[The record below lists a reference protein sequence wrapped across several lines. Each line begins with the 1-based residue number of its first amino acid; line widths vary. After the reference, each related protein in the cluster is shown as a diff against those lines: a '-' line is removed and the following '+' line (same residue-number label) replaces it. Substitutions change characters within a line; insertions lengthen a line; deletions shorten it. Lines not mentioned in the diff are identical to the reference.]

1 MVFDRSG
8 RLVSVYKQA
17 DGKPI
22 PGLVAGEKSP
32 IELYSENQI
41 ASFKSQLEETFKTG
55 VATRTRGC
63 IGSELSPDVRYFE
76 LRLTKMDEHFAL
88 GIIRDTTRE
97 VAEHKMRLD
106 AEKRASDA
114 SKRESLTLLAA
125 GIAHDVN
132 NVLSVILNT
141 AQAAIG
147 ASPHP
152 EVQEAMAVIRDA
164 VKRGSAMSKELM
176 AYAGQ
181 SKISLVRTNAD
192 VIVKDVQMIAERVL
206 EKNVALSYRL
216 GSDLPAIDAD
226 PGQFWKVLFNIIK
239 NAGEAIGPRPGNIC
253 LSTDAFEMTEEL
265 AAKFISEHPL
275 PPGKG
280 VMFRI
285 ADDGPGIQPEFLS
298 RMFDPYVS
306 SKALGRGLG
315 LATVRTIVEEHG
327 GGIRVTSVVDQGTT
341 FHIFLPESKL
351 AAETVSEAK
360 PKVSGEMPAEVMI
373 VDNDEAILKTTSI
386 LLKMLKVQAHV
397 ARDRH
402 ESLGILRRRTA
413 QIGAILL
420 DANLGGIDTLRLL
433 DAFRIAAPNTP
444 VIVSSGSSEDALRKM
459 FEAHPFDAFLGKPY
473 SINELKEILLSCN
486 KS

>member
-1 MVFDRSG
+1 
-8 RLVSVYKQA
+8 
-17 DGKPI
+17 
-22 PGLVAGEKSP
+22 
-32 IELYSENQI
+32 
-41 ASFKSQLEETFKTG
+41 
-55 VATRTRGC
+55 
-63 IGSELSPDVRYFE
+63 
-76 LRLTKMDEHFAL
+76 
-88 GIIRDTTRE
+88 
-97 VAEHKMRLD
+97 
-106 AEKRASDA
+106 
-114 SKRESLTLLAA
+114 
-125 GIAHDVN
+125 
-132 NVLSVILNT
+132 
-141 AQAAIG
+141 
-147 ASPHP
+147 
-152 EVQEAMAVIRDA
+152 
-164 VKRGSAMSKELM
+164 
-176 AYAGQ
+176 
-181 SKISLVRTNAD
+181 
-192 VIVKDVQMIAERVL
+192 
-206 EKNVALSYRL
+206 
-216 GSDLPAIDAD
+216 
-226 PGQFWKVLFNIIK
+226 
-239 NAGEAIGPRPGNIC
+239 
-253 LSTDAFEMTEEL
+253 MTEEL